1 MTSLM
6 NNFALLLL
14 TIGGLS
20 KILLTFGGLFKRTP
34 ESWYQPNLCP
44 ADSGRDHPKLQL
56 LPRRRRQQ
64 QLLLQP
70 LQQPQP
76 DLL

>member
-56 LPRRRRQQ
+56 LQRRRRQQ

-70 LQQPQP
+70 LQQ
-76 DLL
+76 

>member
-6 NNFALLLL
+6 NNFARLLL
-14 TIGGLS
+14 TIGGP
-20 KILLTFGGLFKRTP
+20 FKRTP
-34 ESWYQPNLCP
+34 ESWYQPNPCP
-44 ADSGRDHPKLQL
+44 ADLGRDHPKPQPL
-56 LPRRRRQQ
+56 LLRRQQQ

-76 DLL
+76 DH